1 MDNMPLP
8 ETLNAEEEA
17 AEEDMHRARHLR
29 TWTRTPHGFMAL
41 YELRISYSC
50 PPGPPQPPTYVRGQ
64 VLSSPALIRLSLTH
78 VQQSTWHG
86 LTFVPWPASGGLDY
100 HHQLSPFTHNE
111 AHHREKTG
119 NIC

>member
-1 MDNMPLP
+1 MRR
-8 ETLNAEEEA
+8 E
-17 AEEDMHRARHLR
+17 RHLP

-41 YELRISYSC
+41 RRCASLIPALLGLTQASRLRRHVC
-50 PPGPPQPPTYVRGQ
+50 GQ

-78 VQQSTWHG
+78 AQQSTWHG

-100 HHQLSPFTHNE
+100 HQQLSPFTRNE
-111 AHHREKTG
+111 AHHCEKTG